1 MPVPIIKILSTT
13 MKVTNMTYRILV
25 TTAMAYSIIR
35 GIIDYER
42 DRRTQNV
49 KASRQDTR
57 RS

>member
-13 MKVTNMTYRILV
+13 MKVTNMAYRILA

-35 GIIDYER
+35 GIVDYER
-42 DRRTQNV
+42 DRRAQNV